1 MLKTITQEN
10 NILLILSTIILNY
23 ILFLSSSLLILIKLN
38 FILFIFFTFNYFFK
52 YEKNKFLIFFLLALI
67 IISLGTST
75 DSWDARS
82 IWIFKAKEFFYDHSI
97 ISVKNNYAEFSHNNY
112 PSIAPAFT
120 ASLSTL
126 IGYWNEIYPKAGLT
140 LMFIP
145 PLIIISRFFDNNFF
159 LISISII
166 LFIIGKFLVNGELDG
181 LVALYFVSS
190 LIIIYNLKNLN
201 YDIFKQYLCLI
212 FFLIILSLLKTE
224 GAAMLLCTFIGSI
237 LTFYKN
243 KDLCKKLII
252 SFFFSII
259 PVLMWNYFCIYNNIG
274 NTNNN
279 YIFDIN
285 NFNYRILYLENY
297 ILIFESL
304 LLNEKFLFGL
314 IVFLSSAIYVKN
326 KNIFIYVSSISL
338 IYILFLFII
347 YLSTPLDL
355 EWHLNSA
362 NRIIKPI
369 ALFLSIFSL
378 YNILNKEHKY
388 NA

>member
-1 MLKTITQEN
+1 MLKTITQQN
-10 NILLILSTIILNY
+10 NILIILSTIILNY

-38 FILFIFFTFNYFFK
+38 FILFVFFTFYYFYK
-52 YEKNKFLIFFLLALI
+52 YEKNKFLILFLLALI
-67 IISLGTST
+67 IISLGTPT

-82 IWIFKAKEFFYDHSI
+82 IWLFKAKEFFYDHSI

-120 ASLSTL
+120 AGLSTL

-140 LMFIP
+140 FMFIP

-190 LIIIYNLKNLN
+190 VIIIYNLKNLN
-201 YDIFKQYLCLI
+201 NDIFYQCLTLI
-212 FFLIILSLLKTE
+212 FFLIILSLLKVE
-224 GAAMLLCTFIGSI
+224 GIVLLLCSFIGSV
-237 LTFYKN
+237 LTFYK
-243 KDLCKKLII
+243 KKYLCKNLII
-252 SFFFSII
+252 SFFVSII
-259 PVLMWNYFCIYNNIG
+259 PVLIWNYFCIYNNIG
-274 NTNNN
+274 NTNSDN
-279 YIFDIN
+279 IFNIN
-285 NFNYRILYLENY
+285 NFANRILYLKNY
-297 ILIFESL
+297 ILIFEYL
-304 LLNEKFLFGL
+304 LLNEKFLFSL
-314 IVFLSSAIYVKN
+314 IVFLVSTIYIKN
-326 KNIFIYVSSISL
+326 KDILIYVSSISL

-362 NRIIKPI
+362 NRIVKPI

-378 YNILNKEHKY
+378 YSIFNKQHKV
-388 NA
+388 

>member
-1 MLKTITQEN
+1 MLKIITPEN
-10 NILLILSTIILNY
+10 NILIILLTIILNY

-38 FILFIFFTFNYFFK
+38 FILFVFFTFYYFYK
-52 YEKNKFLIFFLLALI
+52 YEKNKFLILFLLALI
-67 IISLGTST
+67 IISLGTPT

-82 IWIFKAKEFFYDHSI
+82 IWLFKAKEFFYDHSI
-97 ISVKNNYAEFSHNNY
+97 ISIKNNYAEFSHNNY
-112 PSIAPAFT
+112 PSIAPAF
-120 ASLSTL
+120 AAGLSTL

-166 LFIIGKFLVNGELDG
+166 LFIVGKFLVNGELDG

-190 LIIIYNLKNLN
+190 VIIIYNLKNLN
-201 YDIFKQYLCLI
+201 NDIFYQCLILI
-212 FFLIILSLLKTE
+212 FFLIILSLLKAE
-224 GAAMLLCTFIGSI
+224 GAVLLICSFIGSM
-237 LTFYKN
+237 LTFYK
-243 KDLCKKLII
+243 KKYLCKNLII
-252 SFFFSII
+252 SFFVSII
-259 PVLMWNYFCIYNNIG
+259 PVLIWNYFCIYNNIG
-274 NTNNN
+274 NTNSNN
-279 YIFDIN
+279 IFNIN
-285 NFNYRILYLENY
+285 DFTNRILYLKNY
-297 ILIFESL
+297 ILIFEYL

-314 IVFLSSAIYVKN
+314 IVFLVSTIYIKN
-326 KNIFIYVSSISL
+326 KDILIYVSSISL
-338 IYILFLFII
+338 IYILFLFIV

-378 YNILNKEHKY
+378 YSIFNKQHKI
-388 NA
+388 

>member
-1 MLKTITQEN
+1 MLKTVTQEN
-10 NILLILSTIILNY
+10 NILIILSTIILNY

-38 FILFIFFTFNYFFK
+38 FILFVFFTFYYFYK
-52 YEKNKFLIFFLLALI
+52 YEKNKFLILFLLALI
-67 IISLGTST
+67 IISLGTPT

-82 IWIFKAKEFFYDHSI
+82 IWLFKAKEFFYDHSI
-97 ISVKNNYAEFSHNNY
+97 ISIKNNYAEFSHNNY
-112 PSIAPAFT
+112 PSIAPAF
-120 ASLSTL
+120 AAGLSTL

-201 YDIFKQYLCLI
+201 NDIFYQCLILI
-212 FFLIILSLLKTE
+212 FFLIILSLLKAE
-224 GAAMLLCTFIGSI
+224 GTVLLLCSFIGSMF
-237 LTFYKN
+237 TFYK
-243 KDLCKKLII
+243 KKYLCKNLII
-252 SFFFSII
+252 SFFVSII
-259 PVLMWNYFCIYNNIG
+259 PVLIWNYFCIYNNIG
-274 NTNNN
+274 NTNSNN
-279 YIFDIN
+279 IFNIN
-285 NFNYRILYLENY
+285 DFTNRILYLKNY
-297 ILIFESL
+297 ILIFEYL
-304 LLNEKFLFGL
+304 LLNEKFLFSL
-314 IVFLSSAIYVKN
+314 IVFLVSTIYIKN
-326 KNIFIYVSSISL
+326 KDILIYVSSISL
-338 IYILFLFII
+338 IYILFLFIV

-378 YNILNKEHKY
+378 YSIFNKQHKI
-388 NA
+388 

>member
-10 NILLILSTIILNY
+10 NILIILSTIILNY

-38 FILFIFFTFNYFFK
+38 FILFIFFTFYYFFK
-52 YEKNKFLIFFLLALI
+52 YEKNKFLILFLLALI
-67 IISLGTST
+67 VISLGIPT

-82 IWIFKAKEFFYDHSI
+82 IWLFKAKEFFYDHSL

-112 PSIAPAFT
+112 PGIAPAF
-120 ASLSTL
+120 AAGLSTI
-126 IGYWNEIYPKAGLT
+126 IGYWNEIYPKVGLT

-145 PLIIISRFFDNNFF
+145 PLIIISKFFDNNFF

-166 LFIIGKFLVNGELDG
+166 LFIVGKFLVNGELDG

-190 LIIIYNLKNLN
+190 VIIIYNFKNLN
-201 YDIFKQYLCLI
+201 NDIFYQCLILI
-212 FFLIILSLLKTE
+212 FFLIILSLLKAE
-224 GAAMLLCTFIGSI
+224 GIVLLLCSFIGSMF
-237 LTFYKN
+237 TFYK
-243 KDLCKKLII
+243 KKYLCKNLII
-252 SFFFSII
+252 SFFVSII
-259 PVLMWNYFCIYNNIG
+259 PVLIWNYFCIYNNIG
-274 NTNNN
+274 NTNSNN
-279 YIFDIN
+279 IFNIN
-285 NFNYRILYLENY
+285 DFTNRILYLKNY
-297 ILIFESL
+297 ILIFEYL

-314 IVFLSSAIYVKN
+314 IVFLVSTIYIKN
-326 KNIFIYVSSISL
+326 KDILIYVSSISL
-338 IYILFLFII
+338 IYILFLFIV

-378 YNILNKEHKY
+378 YSIFNKQHKI
-388 NA
+388 

>member
-1 MLKTITQEN
+1 MLKKITQQN
-10 NILLILSTIILNY
+10 NILIILSTIILNY
-23 ILFLSSSLLILIKLN
+23 ALFLTSSLLILIKLN
-38 FILFIFFTFNYFFK
+38 FILFIFFTLYYFFK
-52 YEKNKFLIFFLLALI
+52 YEKNKFLILFLFGLI
-67 IISLGTST
+67 VISLGTPT

-82 IWIFKAKEFFYDHSI
+82 IWLFKAKEFFYDHSL

-112 PSIAPAFT
+112 PSIAPAF
-120 ASLSTL
+120 AAGLSTL

-190 LIIIYNLKNLN
+190 AIIIYNLKNLN
-201 YDIFKQYLCLI
+201 NDIFYQSLILI
-212 FFLIILSLLKTE
+212 FFLIILSLLKAE
-224 GAAMLLCTFIGSI
+224 GTLLLLCSFIGSMFI
-237 LTFYKN
+237 FYK
-243 KDLCKKLII
+243 KKYLCKKLII
-252 SFFFSII
+252 SFFVSII
-259 PVLMWNYFCIYNNIG
+259 PVLIWNYFCIYNNIG
-274 NTNNN
+274 NTNNDN
-279 YIFDIN
+279 IFNIN
-285 NFNYRILYLENY
+285 NFAYRILYLKNY
-297 ILIFESL
+297 ILIFEYL

-314 IVFLSSAIYVKN
+314 IVFLVSTIYIKN
-326 KNIFIYVSSISL
+326 KDILIYVSSISL
-338 IYILFLFII
+338 IYILFLFIV

-378 YNILNKEHKY
+378 YSIFNKQHKI
-388 NA
+388 

>member
-1 MLKTITQEN
+1 MLKIITPEN
-10 NILLILSTIILNY
+10 NILIILLTIILNY

-38 FILFIFFTFNYFFK
+38 FILFVFFTFYYFYK
-52 YEKNKFLIFFLLALI
+52 YEKNKFLILFLLALI
-67 IISLGTST
+67 IISLGTPT

-82 IWIFKAKEFFYDHSI
+82 IWLFKAKEFFYDHSI
-97 ISVKNNYAEFSHNNY
+97 ISIKNNYAEFSHNNY
-112 PSIAPAFT
+112 PSIAPAF
-120 ASLSTL
+120 AAGLSTL
-126 IGYWNEIYPKAGLT
+126 IGHWNEIYPKAGLT

-190 LIIIYNLKNLN
+190 VIIIYNFKNLKNN
-201 YDIFKQYLCLI
+201 IFYQCLLLI
-212 FFLIILSLLKTE
+212 FLLIILSLLKTE
-224 GAAMLLCTFIGSI
+224 GTVLLLCSFIGSM
-237 LTFYKN
+237 LTFYK
-243 KDLCKKLII
+243 KKYLCKNLII
-252 SFFFSII
+252 SFFVSII
-259 PVLMWNYFCIYNNIG
+259 PVLIWNYFCIYNNIG

-279 YIFDIN
+279 NIFNIN
-285 NFNYRILYLENY
+285 DFTNRILYLKNY
-297 ILIFESL
+297 ILIFEYL
-304 LLNEKFLFGL
+304 LLNEKFLFSL
-314 IVFLSSAIYVKN
+314 IVFLVSTIYIKN
-326 KNIFIYVSSISL
+326 KDILIYVSSISL

-378 YNILNKEHKY
+378 YSIFNKQHKI
-388 NA
+388 

>member
-1 MLKTITQEN
+1 MLKTVTQEN
-10 NILLILSTIILNY
+10 NILIILSTIVLNY

-38 FILFIFFTFNYFFK
+38 FILFVFFTFYYFYK
-52 YEKNKFLIFFLLALI
+52 YEKNKFLILFLLALI
-67 IISLGTST
+67 IISLGTPT

-82 IWIFKAKEFFYDHSI
+82 IWLFKAKEFFYDHSI
-97 ISVKNNYAEFSHNNY
+97 ISIKNNYAEFSHNNY
-112 PSIAPAFT
+112 PSIAPAF
-120 ASLSTL
+120 AAGLSTL

-190 LIIIYNLKNLN
+190 VIIIYNLKNLN
-201 YDIFKQYLCLI
+201 NDIFYQCLILI
-212 FFLIILSLLKTE
+212 FFLIILSLLKAE
-224 GAAMLLCTFIGSI
+224 GTLLLLCSFIGSMFI
-237 LTFYKN
+237 FYK
-243 KDLCKKLII
+243 KKYLCKNLII
-252 SFFFSII
+252 SFFVSII
-259 PVLMWNYFCIYNNIG
+259 PVLIWNYFCIYNNIG
-274 NTNNN
+274 NTNSNN
-279 YIFDIN
+279 IFNIN
-285 NFNYRILYLENY
+285 DFTNRILYLKNY
-297 ILIFESL
+297 ILIFEYL

-314 IVFLSSAIYVKN
+314 IVFLVSTIYIKN
-326 KNIFIYVSSISL
+326 KDILIYVSSISL
-338 IYILFLFII
+338 IYILFLFIV

-378 YNILNKEHKY
+378 YSIFNKQHKI
-388 NA
+388 

>member
-1 MLKTITQEN
+1 MLKTVTQEN
-10 NILLILSTIILNY
+10 NILIILSTIILNY

-38 FILFIFFTFNYFFK
+38 FILFVFFTFYYFYK
-52 YEKNKFLIFFLLALI
+52 YEKNKFLILFLLALI
-67 IISLGTST
+67 IISLGTPT

-82 IWIFKAKEFFYDHSI
+82 IWLFKAKEFFYDHSL

-112 PSIAPAFT
+112 PSIAPAF
-120 ASLSTL
+120 AAGLSTL

-190 LIIIYNLKNLN
+190 VIIIYNLKNLN
-201 YDIFKQYLCLI
+201 NDIFYQCLILI
-212 FFLIILSLLKTE
+212 FFLIILSLLKAE
-224 GAAMLLCTFIGSI
+224 GIVLLLCSFIGSMF
-237 LTFYKN
+237 TFYK
-243 KDLCKKLII
+243 KKYLCKNLII
-252 SFFFSII
+252 SFFVSII
-259 PVLMWNYFCIYNNIG
+259 PVLIWNYFCIYNNIG

-279 YIFDIN
+279 NIFNIN
-285 NFNYRILYLENY
+285 DFTNRILYLKNY
-297 ILIFESL
+297 ILIFEYL
-304 LLNEKFLFGL
+304 LLNEKFLFSL
-314 IVFLSSAIYVKN
+314 IVFLVSTIYIKN
-326 KNIFIYVSSISL
+326 KDILIYVSSISL
-338 IYILFLFII
+338 IYILFLFIV

-378 YNILNKEHKY
+378 YNILNKQHKI
-388 NA
+388 

>member
-1 MLKTITQEN
+1 MLKTVTHEN
-10 NILLILSTIILNY
+10 NILIILSTIILNY

-38 FILFIFFTFNYFFK
+38 FILFVFFTFYYFYK
-52 YEKNKFLIFFLLALI
+52 YEKNKFLILFLLALI
-67 IISLGTST
+67 IISLGTPT

-82 IWIFKAKEFFYDHSI
+82 IWLFKAKEFFYDHSI
-97 ISVKNNYAEFSHNNY
+97 ISIKNNYAEFSHNNY
-112 PSIAPAFT
+112 PSIAPAF
-120 ASLSTL
+120 AAGLSTL
-126 IGYWNEIYPKAGLT
+126 IGHWNEIYPKAGLT

-166 LFIIGKFLVNGELDG
+166 LFIIGKFFVNGELDG

-201 YDIFKQYLCLI
+201 NDNLNQYLSLI

-224 GAAMLLCTFIGSI
+224 GTVLLVCSFIGSI

-243 KDLCKKLII
+243 KYLCKNLII
-252 SFFFSII
+252 SFFVSII

-274 NTNNN
+274 NNNSN

-285 NFNYRILYLENY
+285 DFNNRILYLKNY
-297 ILIFESL
+297 ILIFDFL

-314 IVFLSSAIYVKN
+314 IIFLLSTIYTKN
-326 KNIFIYVSSISL
+326 RDIFIYVLSISL
-338 IYILFLFII
+338 IYILFIFIV

-378 YNILNKEHKY
+378 YNILNKKHKL
-388 NA
+388 

>member
-1 MLKTITQEN
+1 MLKIITPEN
-10 NILLILSTIILNY
+10 NILIILLTIILNY

-38 FILFIFFTFNYFFK
+38 FILFVFFTFYYFYK
-52 YEKNKFLIFFLLALI
+52 YEKNKFLILFLLALI
-67 IISLGTST
+67 IISLGTPT

-82 IWIFKAKEFFYDHSI
+82 IWLFKAKEFFYDHSI

-112 PSIAPAFT
+112 PSIAPAFI
-120 ASLSTL
+120 AGLSTL
-126 IGYWNEIYPKAGLT
+126 IGYWNEIFPKAGLT

-190 LIIIYNLKNLN
+190 VIIIYNLKNLN
-201 YDIFKQYLCLI
+201 NDIFYQCLILI
-212 FFLIILSLLKTE
+212 FFLIILSLLKAE
-224 GAAMLLCTFIGSI
+224 GAVLLICSFIGSM
-237 LTFYKN
+237 LTFYK
-243 KDLCKKLII
+243 KKYLCKNLII
-252 SFFFSII
+252 SFFVSII
-259 PVLMWNYFCIYNNIG
+259 PVLIWNYFCIYNNIG

-279 YIFDIN
+279 NIFNIN
-285 NFNYRILYLENY
+285 DFTNRILYLKNY
-297 ILIFESL
+297 ILIFEYL
-304 LLNEKFLFGL
+304 LLNEKFLFSL
-314 IVFLSSAIYVKN
+314 IVFLVSTIYIKN
-326 KNIFIYVSSISL
+326 KDILIYVSSISL

-378 YNILNKEHKY
+378 YSIFNKQHKI
-388 NA
+388 

>member
-38 FILFIFFTFNYFFK
+38 FILFIFFTFYYFYK
-52 YEKNKFLIFFLLALI
+52 YEKNKFLILFLLALI
-67 IISLGTST
+67 IISLGTPT
-75 DSWDARS
+75 NSWDARS
-82 IWIFKAKEFFYDHSI
+82 IWLFKAKEFFYDHSL

-112 PSIAPAFT
+112 PSIAPAF
-120 ASLSTL
+120 AAGLSTL

-140 LMFIP
+140 LMFMP

-166 LFIIGKFLVNGELDG
+166 LFIVGKFLVNGELDG

-190 LIIIYNLKNLN
+190 VIIIYNFKNLN
-201 YDIFKQYLCLI
+201 NDIFYQCLILI
-212 FFLIILSLLKTE
+212 FFLIILSLLKAE
-224 GAAMLLCTFIGSI
+224 GAVLLICSFIGSM
-237 LTFYKN
+237 LTFYK
-243 KDLCKKLII
+243 KKYLCKNLII
-252 SFFFSII
+252 SFFVSII
-259 PVLMWNYFCIYNNIG
+259 PVLIWNYFCIYNNIG
-274 NTNNN
+274 NTNSNN
-279 YIFDIN
+279 IFNIN
-285 NFNYRILYLENY
+285 DFTNRILYLKNY
-297 ILIFESL
+297 ILIFEYL

-314 IVFLSSAIYVKN
+314 IIFLVSTIYIKN
-326 KNIFIYVSSISL
+326 KDILIYVSSISL
-338 IYILFLFII
+338 IYILFLFIV

-378 YNILNKEHKY
+378 YSIFNKQHKI
-388 NA
+388 